1 MIKSCK
7 RNIKFINFARYFAY
21 INNLSNIV
29 AYMNIESVRS
39 LFPALSRKVY
49 GKDLVYLDNAATSQR
64 PQSVIDEWNR
74 ITTESNA
81 NIHRAVHCLSDEA
94 TQAYENSRDAV
105 REFLNAESRQEI
117 IFTSGTTASVNLV
130 AFSFGETF
138 ISEGDEVIVT
148 EAEHHSNI
156 VPWQM
161 MCNRKGASLKV
172 LPVDDDGH
180 LMLDKLDE
188 LITDRTKILAVT
200 HISNVLGIINPVK
213 EIISRCHDN
222 GVPVLL
228 DGAQG
233 VVHCDVDVRDLDCDF
248 YVFSGHK
255 LYAATGTG
263 VLYGKKKWLE
273 CMIPYM
279 GGGEM
284 VGTVSFTGTTY
295 APLPMK
301 FEAGTQNFA
310 SAATFKPALNLVKL
324 LNNNDLIKYND
335 KIRDF
340 VLDVIQRDDR
350 IRLFG
355 VPRGTIQN
363 KIPLFSFVV
372 NGVHHEDLALI
383 LDKMG
388 IAVRSGQMCAEPLMD
403 RFGVTGML
411 RVSFAPY
418 NTMEEAEYFI
428 ECLNRAIN
436 MLI

>member
-1 MIKSCK
+1 MLVNDV
-7 RNIKFINFARYFAY
+7 RN
-21 INNLSNIV
+21 
-29 AYMNIESVRS
+29 M
-39 LFPALSRKVY
+39 FPVLSRKIY
-49 GKDLVYLDNAATSQR
+49 GKDLVYFDNAATSQR

-74 ITTESNA
+74 ISSESNA
-81 NIHRAVHCLSDEA
+81 NIHRAVHRMADEA
-94 TQAYENSRDAV
+94 TQAYEASRDAV
-105 REFLNAESRQEI
+105 KEFLNAEFREEI

-130 AFSFGETF
+130 AFCFGEAF
-138 ISEGDEVIVT
+138 VKEGDEVVVT

-161 MCNRKGASLKV
+161 MCQRKGASLKV
-172 LPVDDDGH
+172 LPVDDSGH
-180 LMLDKLDE
+180 LQVDKLDSLLTE
-188 LITDRTKILAVT
+188 KTKIMAVT
-200 HISNVLGIINPVK
+200 HISNVLGLVNPVK
-213 EIISRCHDN
+213 EIIEICHSK
-222 GVPVLL
+222 GVAVLV

-233 VVHCDVDVRDLDCDF
+233 AVHCKVDVRELDCDF

-263 VLYGKKKWLE
+263 VLYGKRKWLE
-273 CMIPYM
+273 AMPPYM

-284 VGTVSFTGTTY
+284 VGTVKFTGTTY

-310 SAATFKPALNLVKL
+310 SAATLKPAIELLNL
-324 LNNNDLIKYND
+324 LNDNELNLYSEG
-335 KIRDF
+335 IRDF
-340 VLDVIQRDDR
+340 ILQYLTADER

-355 VPRGTIQN
+355 VPRGTSDE
-363 KIPLFSFVV
+363 KIPLFSFAV

-388 IAVRSGQMCAEPLMD
+388 IATRSGQMCAEPLMD

-411 RVSFAPY
+411 RISLAPY
-418 NTMEEAEYFI
+418 NTMEEAEYFVK
-428 ECLNRAIN
+428 CLDKAID